1 MKNLL
6 QNPLIKNILSAL
18 SVAVFGFILLNLTF
32 LFDAVYQGVLRF
44 IISRFIPLNPE
55 LNLRWLPPSMHASFA
70 VVILIIS
77 WFVLRSKLRPL
88 FKATYLTVPT
98 ATTLVTLGLFLYR
111 WPLISYILGGLLCL
125 CALYYLYRAKQSW
138 LYYYAII
145 LVGLVLFIFTLSGGE
160 I

>member
-6 QNPLIKNILSAL
+6 KNPLAKNILSTLAIT
-18 SVAVFGFILLNLTF
+18 VFGFILLNITF
-32 LFDAVYQGVLRF
+32 LFDVVYQGILRLIIGRF
-44 IISRFIPLNPE
+44 ILLNPE
-55 LNLRWLPPSMHASFA
+55 LNLRWLPPLMHGSF
-70 VVILIIS
+70 VIVILVIS
-77 WFVLRSKLRPL
+77 WFILRSKLKRL
-88 FKATYLTVPT
+88 FKAIYLTVPT
-98 ATTLVTLGLFLYR
+98 ATVLVTLGMFLYH
-111 WPLISYILGGLLCL
+111 WPLISYVLNGLLCL